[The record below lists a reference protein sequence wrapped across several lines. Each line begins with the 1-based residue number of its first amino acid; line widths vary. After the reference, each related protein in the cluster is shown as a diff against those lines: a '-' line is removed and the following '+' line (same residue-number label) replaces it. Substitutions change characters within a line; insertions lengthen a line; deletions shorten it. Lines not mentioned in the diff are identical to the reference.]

1 MLMSFSEEKIGTKP
15 WVVSSFAFFLPL
27 LLFILDA
34 EQVLV
39 GKPLY

>member
-1 MLMSFSEEKIGTKP
+1 MSFSEEKIGTGTKP